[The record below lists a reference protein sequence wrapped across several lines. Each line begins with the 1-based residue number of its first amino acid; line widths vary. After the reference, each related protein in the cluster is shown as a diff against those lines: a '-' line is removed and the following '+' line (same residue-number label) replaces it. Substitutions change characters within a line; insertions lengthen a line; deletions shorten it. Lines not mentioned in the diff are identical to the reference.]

1 MKITTKEIILVSL
14 FTALTA
20 IGAFI
25 SIPLGSIPIT
35 LQSLFTILA
44 GLFLG
49 PKLGALSQIIYI
61 LFGLSGMRIFANFS
75 GGPQY
80 IFAPSFGF
88 LIGFIPAAY
97 LVGKIAH
104 SDRKTSFI
112 KLFLASCLANMVI
125 YLLGIPYMYMIL
137 NYLVKTS
144 MSFSQ
149 VIKVGCLVFLPGDL
163 LKIGLASLIGTR
175 VATRVKILDP

>member
-1 MKITTKEIILVSL
+1 MKVTTKEIILVSL

-25 SIPLGSIPIT
+25 SIPLGPIPFT
-35 LQSLFTILA
+35 LQSMFTILA

-49 PKLGALSQIIYI
+49 PRLGALSQAVYI

-88 LIGFIPAAY
+88 LLGFIPAAY

-104 SDRKTSFI
+104 SDKKISFI
-112 KLFLASCLANMVI
+112 KLFLASCLANVTI
-125 YLLGIPYMYMIL
+125 YLLGLPYMYVIL

-144 MSFSQ
+144 IGFSQ

-163 LKIGLASLIGTR
+163 LKIGLVSLIGSR
-175 VATRVKILDP
+175 IGGRVKFLQP